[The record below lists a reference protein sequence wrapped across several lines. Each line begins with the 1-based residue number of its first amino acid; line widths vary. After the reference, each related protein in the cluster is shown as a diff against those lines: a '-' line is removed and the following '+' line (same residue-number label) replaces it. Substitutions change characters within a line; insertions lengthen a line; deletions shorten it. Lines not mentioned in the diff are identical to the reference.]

1 MKYLFSLSLF
11 LLGYCQ
17 VAQAITVSTKPT
29 PWYISQDRAI
39 HTPNGDVTLR
49 AGTPV
54 VLEVA
59 QKYSSQNLSVGQS
72 VTIRAKYNV
81 VIDKQSV
88 IPAGAIGTAV
98 VTDAKKQGIFGK
110 GGKLE
115 LQVQSVQAVDG
126 QQVQLS
132 GIPIMIEGDNKKG
145 LAWGLSIGIGIF
157 TYGLGFFIGF
167 LIKGNAA
174 EVRAGTFLTSSVA
187 SEVEISLK
195 K

>member
-1 MKYLFSLSLF
+1 MKTLFSLCLF

-17 VAQAITVSTKPT
+17 IAQAIIISSKPT
-29 PWYISQDRAI
+29 SWYISQDRTI
-39 HTPNGDVTLR
+39 HTPSGDVTLR
-49 AGTPV
+49 AGTPI

-59 QKYSSQNLSVGQS
+59 QKYSSQNLNVGQS
-72 VTIRAKYNV
+72 VSIRAKYNV

-132 GIPIMIEGDNKKG
+132 GIPILIEGDNKKG
-145 LAWGLSIGIGIF
+145 LAWGLSIGLGLF
-157 TYGLGFFIGF
+157 TYGLGFLIGF
-167 LIKGNAA
+167 LIKGKPA
-174 EVRAGTFLTSSVA
+174 EVRAGTSLNSTVA
-187 SEVEISLK
+187 SEVEVSVK
-195 K
+195 R